1 MSHDIEQARRFLTL
15 LDESAEQFTFQTFDD
30 KPGKNPALAKWMHGD
45 IDTLF
50 NELVNYNKL
59 GAGVFVMV
67 QGGDG
72 SGRNI
77 KAVNKIRCVFNEND
91 HGVPKKQ
98 PLEPQIVVESSPGK
112 AHYYFL
118 TKGLGLNDFK
128 PIQGRLI
135 EEYGSD
141 PAAHDL
147 PRVMRLPGFYHNKGE
162 LHLVTIVHESGGQAY
177 SREQIFN
184 AFPPYIKPVIPAP
197 EAVFSNDKLSLEL
210 RSALGVLRA
219 DDYELWIRVGLALSS
234 LGDAGRGLWLDW
246 GSQSDKFDFAEACK
260 KWETFKPDSIGHK
273 SVFALAQD
281 SGWVN
286 TAKRAPAADQDVVD
300 NDNVAQ
306 EWQPNLSGEIDY
318 LIPFPCLALDIQ
330 QWIISTCV
338 KVQPAM
344 SFAATMAVL
353 AVVSGRDTQV
363 MGTKGAFMG
372 LCLAESGE
380 GKDWPLKSC
389 HRLLDSV
396 GLGHHVYGD
405 MASGAA
411 LVESIQATP
420 SALLQIDEAG
430 HYFAAINS
438 KGSNQ
443 FSREIMPIITKC
455 YTSSADYYQDKARKG
470 QEGIKI
476 IEPNLNVLGMSTER
490 QIMDTL
496 KTSEVADGSLA
507 RFMVIFGLNNVSI
520 NQNRQCGATVPETIK
535 SRLELLKGTQFLLKS
550 KHIAL
555 TPDYL
560 ARKIELEHY
569 FNELAI
575 KIGTSGGD
583 KAMFKPFYYRLAVR
597 SIALSLLI
605 DQCYSIDVL
614 NWCADIVKKSC
625 DVFVKKFCHLAA
637 DNDNEKYVKII
648 ERAIKESGVTGITAT
663 QLYNK
668 TRSVES
674 GMKRRIINDLVEADM
689 IFSGE
694 DKGVKKPITR
704 YFWKK

>member
-15 LDESAEQFTFQTFDD
+15 LDETAENFTFQTFDD
-30 KPGKNPALAKWMHGD
+30 KPTKNPALARWMHGD

-50 NELVNYNKL
+50 NELINYNKL

-77 KAVNKIRCVFNEND
+77 KSVNKIRCIFNEND

-98 PLEPQIVVESSPGK
+98 PLEPQIVVETSPGK
-112 AHYYFL
+112 SHYYFL
-118 TKGLGLNDFK
+118 VDGLELDDFK
-128 PIQGRLI
+128 PIQNRLI
-135 EEYGSD
+135 AEYGSD
-141 PAAHDL
+141 KNAHDL
-147 PRVMRLPGFYHNKGE
+147 PRVMRLPGFYHNKMDP
-162 LHLVTIVHESGGQAY
+162 HLVTVVHESGGQRY
-177 SREQIFN
+177 SREQIIA
-184 AFPPYIKPVIPAP
+184 AFPPYVKETVPTTTKPSPKLT
-197 EAVFSNDKLSLEL
+197 DKLSLEL
-210 RSALGVLRA
+210 RSALGVLRSA
-219 DDYELWIRVGLALSS
+219 EYSQWVKIGMALSS
-234 LGDAGRGLWLDW
+234 LGDSGRGLWLEW
-246 GSQSDKFDFAEACK
+246 SQQDEGFDFAAACK
-260 KWETFKPDSIGHK
+260 KWETFKPDSIGYK
-273 SVFALAQD
+273 SVFSEAQAA
-281 SGWVN
+281 GWAN
-286 TAKRAPAADQDVVD
+286 IAKRAATGPGECVD
-300 NDNVAQ
+300 EAQ
-306 EWQPNLSGEIDY
+306 EWKVDLSGEIDY
-318 LIPFPCLALDIQ
+318 LIPFPCLARDIQ
-330 QWIISTCV
+330 EWIIATSV
-338 KVQPAM
+338 KVQPALA
-344 SFAATMAVL
+344 FAATMSVL
-353 AVVSGRDTQV
+353 AVVSGRDAQV
-363 MGTKGAFMG
+363 GGTKGGFIG

-396 GLGHHVYGD
+396 GLSHHVYGE

-411 LVESIQATP
+411 LVESIAATP

-430 HYFAAINS
+430 HYFATINS
-438 KGSNQ
+438 KGSSQ

-470 QEGIKI
+470 QDGIKI

-520 NQNRQCGATVPETIK
+520 NQNRQCEATVPETIK
-535 SRLELLKGTQFLLKS
+535 SRLELLKGSQFLLKS
-550 KHIAL
+550 KRIVL
-555 TPDYL
+555 SDDYL

-575 KIGTSGGD
+575 KIGSSGGD

-614 NWCADIVKKSC
+614 NWCADIVKQSC

-648 ERAIKESGVTGITAT
+648 ERAIKESGVTGITAS

-674 GMKRRIINDLVEADM
+674 GTKRRILNDLIEADM
-689 IFSGE
+689 IFSDQ
-694 DKGVKKPITR
+694 DKGIKKPITR